1 MSIFN
6 SYAPTAAKMHVYVT
20 ILMKQV
26 QLNGT
31 IISNFFEP
39 RSLKFCKIS
48 KSTFMIGICL
58 EKNLC
63 NLTDFIIEVQGGS
76 NTAKIFMELFCTIF

>member
-1 MSIFN
+1 
-6 SYAPTAAKMHVYVT
+6 
-20 ILMKQV
+20 MKQV

-31 IISNFFEP
+31 IISDFFEP

-63 NLTDFIIEVQGGS
+63 NHLTDFIIEVQGWS
-76 NTAKIFMELFCTIF
+76 NIAKISWSFFVQSFKIIFC